1 MTVIRG
7 VYSVTIAGQ
16 DVTNRFA
23 PLLKSLTITR
33 AAGEATDSASLVLA
47 DKDGKTF
54 LPQDRATVEITLNGS
69 WAFSG
74 FVSEV
79 SCTIDKSGGRE
90 MSISASSADQGGKV
104 KEPTLR
110 QKDDATLSDVAQEWG
125 GKVGLDVQVLGS
137 LSSVNRPYWIMQNE
151 SFMSWGQRIS
161 REVGGTFKIIG
172 SRAFITARSE
182 GQSASGRPLT
192 PIPVS
197 GGPGGNLKSGSIT
210 PIISR
215 PKYKNVKL
223 EYFDRAKGERV
234 EVDVDT
240 GVTGVDVTLRELITA
255 ADEDQAKQKAGAKGK
270 ESDREQ
276 GQGSVVIVGDAR
288 AEPEAECPVS
298 GFRPGIDGTYRIHS
312 ISHKVDKSSG
322 FETTLE
328 LRQPKGGAGVDSR

>member
-1 MTVIRG
+1 MSVIRG
-7 VYSVTIAGQ
+7 VYTVTVAGQ
-16 DVTNRFA
+16 DVTGRFA
-23 PLLKSLTITR
+23 PRLKSLTITR

-54 LPQDRATVEITLNGS
+54 LPQDRATVEITLNGQ

-79 SCTIDKSGGRE
+79 TCTIDKSGGRE
-90 MSISASSADQGGKV
+90 MNISASSADQGGKV
-104 KEPTLR
+104 KEPVLR
-110 QKDDATLSDVAQEWG
+110 QKDDTTLSSVAQEWG
-125 GKVGLDVQVLGS
+125 SKAGLSVQVLGS
-137 LSSVNRPYWIMQNE
+137 ISSVQRKYWIMQSE
-151 SFMSWGQRIS
+151 SFMSWGQRTA

-172 SRAFITARSE
+172 NRAFLAARSE
-182 GQSASGRPLT
+182 GLSASGRPLT
-192 PIPVS
+192 AIPVR
-197 GGPGGNLKSGSIT
+197 GGPGGNLKSGSVT

-240 GVTGVDVTLRELITA
+240 GVTGIDVTLRELITA
-255 ADEDQAKQKAGAKGK
+255 ADEDQAKQKAEAKGK

-276 GQGSVVIVGDAR
+276 GQGSVVIIGDAR
-288 AEPEAECPVS
+288 AEPEAECSVS
-298 GFRPGIDGTYRIHS
+298 GFRPGVNGTYRIHS
-312 ISHKVDKSSG
+312 VSHKVDKSGG